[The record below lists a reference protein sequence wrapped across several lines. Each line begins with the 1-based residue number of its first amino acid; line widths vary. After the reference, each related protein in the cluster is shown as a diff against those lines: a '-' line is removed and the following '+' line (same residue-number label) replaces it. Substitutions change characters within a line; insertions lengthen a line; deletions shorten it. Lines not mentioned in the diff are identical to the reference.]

1 MKLKPQR
8 NLIRILLDTNIWRYL
23 VDSGYENKLF
33 QITRRSNIHI
43 SVSPAIV
50 IETLRMSDLQT
61 RRKIIELQT
70 RECWDRLMPDAFLQ
84 TEDVKREMIRTHPEW
99 ELKPKNINLFRKWR
113 YDWVRIK
120 GGFWE
125 KVRIDTD
132 KVAEQYK
139 RQDNLALTQVR
150 EQSRNVRKSVL
161 EKGLPMV
168 NTSSLKNWKG
178 SRRNPMSGEEVVVDA
193 WRIYAQVIWGNM
205 LSQDTVMKQWL
216 GCEIDIDFLLSYGAI
231 EFIDFWESEVRLEN
245 VPREWIRASIYG
257 IQSERKVTDG
267 NPTDSA
273 IAIHAVDVDLII
285 SADRNFVAM
294 LNRIQDEAPFKTANG
309 ILIQAGKSGT
319 EELLH
324 MLSDS
329 TMFALSSK
337 ILH

>member
-1 MKLKPQR
+1 
-8 NLIRILLDTNIWRYL
+8 
-23 VDSGYENKLF
+23 
-33 QITRRSNIHI
+33 
-43 SVSPAIV
+43 
-50 IETLRMSDLQT
+50 
-61 RRKIIELQT
+61 
-70 RECWDRLMPDAFLQ
+70 
-84 TEDVKREMIRTHPEW
+84 
-99 ELKPKNINLFRKWR
+99 
-113 YDWVRIK
+113 
-120 GGFWE
+120 
-125 KVRIDTD
+125 
-132 KVAEQYK
+132 
-139 RQDNLALTQVR
+139 
-150 EQSRNVRKSVL
+150 
-161 EKGLPMV
+161 
-168 NTSSLKNWKG
+168 
-178 SRRNPMSGEEVVVDA
+178 MSGEEVVVDA